1 MENYIKTAIC
11 YAEGKMSGSD
21 FEIEQASEPE
31 LWPWLQSLL
40 TEEMKT
46 DPKHEFWN
54 ICHSRSALEAN
65 NFRVKATAL
74 AFGYGFFGNMHDIVS
89 SLVKTV
95 YPDIKIKTPP
105 SYTQYDFMYEIG
117 VDYIGGKE
125 ADIIVQDILDKLPSD
140 LKKSERKREAKNELR
155 KAFPITKRKPLW
167 VQEPEWPVSN
177 GKPLKFISQTKDGEK
192 VCYEFYDEANDC
204 KTIIEQLL

>member
-1 MENYIKTAIC
+1 MEVNLENYIKTAIC
-11 YAEGKMSGSD
+11 YAEGKMSDSD

-105 SYTQYDFMYEIG
+105 SYIKYDFMY
-117 VDYIGGKE
+117 
-125 ADIIVQDILDKLPSD
+125 
-140 LKKSERKREAKNELR
+140 
-155 KAFPITKRKPLW
+155 
-167 VQEPEWPVSN
+167 
-177 GKPLKFISQTKDGEK
+177 
-192 VCYEFYDEANDC
+192 
-204 KTIIEQLL
+204 

>member
-1 MENYIKTAIC
+1 MENYIKTAIR

-105 SYTQYDFMYEIG
+105 SYTKYDFMYQIG
-117 VDYIGGKE
+117 MDYVGGKE

-140 LKKSERKREAKNELR
+140 LKRVKGSAKQRTSCAKLSLSQRGNRCGFRTLSGLHPT
-155 KAFPITKRKPLW
+155 ANL
-167 VQEPEWPVSN
+167 SSLS
-177 GKPLKFISQTKDGEK
+177 LKQKMVRRYATNFTMKQTTAK
-192 VCYEFYDEANDC
+192 
-204 KTIIEQLL
+204 Q

>member
-1 MENYIKTAIC
+1 MENYIKTAIR
-11 YAEGKMSGSD
+11 YAEGKMSGGD

-74 AFGYGFFGNMHDIVS
+74 TFGYGFFGNMHDIVS

-105 SYTQYDFMYEIG
+105 SYTKYDFMYEIG
-117 VDYIGGKE
+117 MEYVGGKE
-125 ADIIVQDILDKLPSD
+125 ADIS
-140 LKKSERKREAKNELR
+140 
-155 KAFPITKRKPLW
+155 
-167 VQEPEWPVSN
+167 VQED
-177 GKPLKFISQTKDGEK
+177 Q
-192 VCYEFYDEANDC
+192 Y
-204 KTIIEQLL
+204 

>member
-1 MENYIKTAIC
+1 MENYIKTAIR

-74 AFGYGFFGNMHDIVS
+74 AFGYGFFGNMH
-89 SLVKTV
+89 
-95 YPDIKIKTPP
+95 
-105 SYTQYDFMYEIG
+105 EIG
-117 VDYIGGKE
+117 NS
-125 ADIIVQDILDKLPSD
+125 AALSRQFTRIL
-140 LKKSERKREAKNELR
+140 KSKHPRRTQNMILC
-155 KAFPITKRKPLW
+155 TK
-167 VQEPEWPVSN
+167 
-177 GKPLKFISQTKDGEK
+177 
-192 VCYEFYDEANDC
+192 
-204 KTIIEQLL
+204 

>member
-40 TEEMKT
+40 TDEMKT

-105 SYTQYDFMYEIG
+105 SYTKYDF
-117 VDYIGGKE
+117 
-125 ADIIVQDILDKLPSD
+125 LDKLPSD